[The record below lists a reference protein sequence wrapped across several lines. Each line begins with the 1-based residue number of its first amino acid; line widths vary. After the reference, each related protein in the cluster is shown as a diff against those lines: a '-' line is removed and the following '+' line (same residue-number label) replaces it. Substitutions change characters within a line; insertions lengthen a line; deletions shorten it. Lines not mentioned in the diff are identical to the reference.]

1 MGTGGVHRTRR
12 GCMVPGRARRR
23 RGSQSGR
30 LVAPFALVG
39 MLLLAVGLPAI
50 PAGAAGTAGTTTTT
64 SSTVPSGSAGSTTT
78 TTTQAD
84 PSQNQINATESQIS
98 TIESQIA
105 TQQSQLSQDDE
116 QYDQAVIHL
125 SATQS
130 ELRSTDAALARSRSQ
145 LGAEK
150 SQLRQD
156 AVLAYMYDTSAS
168 TVADLFAAPSNATA
182 AHQTYEQLAEGDIVV
197 EVGRVQAGQRQLAA
211 SQARLQEA
219 QQAEGAAVTQESQS
233 RQSTQALAAQAQATL
248 NQVQGT
254 LATEVAQAAAA
265 QAQAAAAQAQAATS
279 QSAAQAAAAQAA
291 DAAQVAVDLGGTS
304 GAGSAA
310 TTAADLAA
318 GTAGTD
324 SGTATVTS
332 LSPGDQ
338 PQAAGLAAVHG
349 AMKYLGVPYVWG
361 GASSSGVDCSGLT
374 MLAWAQAGVSL
385 PHSAAE
391 QYADSTHVSLD
402 DLEPG
407 DLLFYDFDGSAGIDH
422 VIMYVGPTLDGQ
434 PTVYGS
440 GTIIQAAHT
449 GTVVEFDPVWTYD
462 LVGAA
467 RP

>member
-265 QAQAAAAQAQAATS
+265 QAQAATS